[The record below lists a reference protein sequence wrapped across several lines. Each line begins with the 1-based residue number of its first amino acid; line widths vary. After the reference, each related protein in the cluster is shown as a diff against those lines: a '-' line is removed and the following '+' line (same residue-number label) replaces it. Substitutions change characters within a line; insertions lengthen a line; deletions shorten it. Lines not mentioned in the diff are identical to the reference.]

1 MPESI
6 AEPRLSQAASAL
18 AGHLDRV
25 RRRQGGVALRT
36 GLAMALAVVL
46 AWLAIG
52 MPLDWLL
59 ALPFAVRA
67 ALLACALGGAAV
79 LAWRCGIRQW
89 LHQPDD
95 DRIALA
101 IERALPQFRSRF
113 IASVQ
118 LARQHS
124 AGDSGAAHESVSRSL
139 VNALIEE
146 TAKVAADAP
155 FEDAVKTDT
164 LRRWVRIATAAT
176 VCAAGLWFAGGR
188 ASWPLFQRAWL
199 VNVPVPRKTMIVA
212 FTGDRVIAIGDDLRI
227 EVTAAGSIPKSGR
240 LFIESAGGRRQEFSL
255 GATPAEPVRFS
266 RTLQSVQE
274 GFRYRIELGD
284 NRTDTASVRVRQRPA
299 VASLA
304 CEQQWPAYTKL
315 PPTRRAPGNLKL
327 LAGSKLS
334 VRLTATAPLRSA
346 TLRLTGAEPAQTVRI
361 APLVADAK
369 APDEWTGTAEIPAKD
384 VTGMTFHLVDSEG
397 VESRA
402 MAVHR
407 IEVVPDMPPTI
418 RILLPARREEL
429 LTQKATLLLG
439 FEAKDDFGVAKVLLH
454 YAVNWTEDAPHKTLE
469 LDLGGDQP
477 KTLTRRFEWKIERIT
492 PAPAENDTIDF
503 WLEAR
508 DANDV
513 TGPGIAVMPEHWQAR
528 IVSAGEKRADLAN
541 RLNDTLQT
549 LDAVRQSQ
557 EDLAQRLG
565 DLIHEKPAKPQ

>member
-6 AEPRLSQAASAL
+6 AEPRVSQAAPAL
-18 AGHLDRV
+18 AAHLDHV
-25 RRRQGGVALRT
+25 RRRQSDVALRT
-36 GLAMALAVVL
+36 GLAIALAALL

-59 ALPFAVRA
+59 ELPFAARA
-67 ALLACALGGAAV
+67 VMLACGLSGAAV
-79 LAWRCGIRQW
+79 LAWRFGIRAW
-89 LHQPDD
+89 LHRPDD
-95 DRIALA
+95 DRVALA

-118 LARQHS
+118 LARQRD
-124 AGDSGAAHESVSRSL
+124 AGDSDAAHGGVSGSL

-146 TAKVAADAP
+146 TAGVAADAP
-155 FEDAVKTDT
+155 FDDAVNTDA
-164 LRRWVRIATAAT
+164 LRRWARIAALAT
-176 VCAAGLWFAGGR
+176 VCAAALWFAGGR

-199 VNVPVPRKTMIVA
+199 VNVPVPHKTMIVA
-212 FTGDRVIAIGDDLRI
+212 FTGDRVIALGDDLRI
-227 EVTAAGSIPKSGR
+227 EATAAGSIPKSGR
-240 LFIESAGGRRQEFSL
+240 LLIESAGGRRQEFSL
-255 GATPAEPVRFS
+255 DANAAEPVRFA

-274 GFRYRIELGD
+274 NFRYRIELGD
-284 NRTDTASVRVRQRPA
+284 NRTESAGVRVHARPA
-299 VASLA
+299 VAGLA

-346 TLRLTGAEPAQTVRI
+346 TLRLTGDDATKPIRSTA
-361 APLVADAK
+361 LVADK
-369 APDEWTGTAEIPAKD
+369 SSGEWIGTAEIPAKD
-384 VTGMTFHLVDSEG
+384 VTGVTFHLVDEEG

-402 MAVHR
+402 MSVHR
-407 IEVVPDMPPTI
+407 IEIVPDLPPTI
-418 RILLPARREEL
+418 RILQPVRREEL

-454 YAVNWTEDAPHKTLE
+454 YAVNWTEDAPHKTVE
-469 LDLGGDQP
+469 LDLGGEQP
-477 KTLTRRFEWKIERIT
+477 KVLTRRFEWKIERIT

-508 DANDV
+508 DANDI

-528 IVSAGEKRADLAN
+528 IVSDEEKRADLAN
-541 RLNDTLQT
+541 RLNDTLQS

-557 EDLAQRLG
+557 QDLAQRLG